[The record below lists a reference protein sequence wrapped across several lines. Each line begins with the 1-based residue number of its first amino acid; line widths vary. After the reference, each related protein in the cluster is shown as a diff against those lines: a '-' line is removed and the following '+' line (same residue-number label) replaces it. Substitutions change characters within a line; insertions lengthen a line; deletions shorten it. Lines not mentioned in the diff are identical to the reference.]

1 MRCAF
6 SSNDCSASPMKRT
19 KHIEKIIV
27 ATVARNRDH
36 RRDDI
41 DHVYTN
47 GQIPPRRSGAV
58 SSIHFRGRAGY
69 FPEWRD
75 RPSPLSCRRRW
86 EDRLPS
92 QTAWASPVADGSTRC
107 SRPICYRA
115 SRRPARC
122 CPPISSTRK
131 MNSRTV
137 FQTHAR
143 TYARRAATR
152 ARTTRIVRTQKTTVL
167 YHLCKRLAPYRGARR
182 RDDADRQ
189 TGSGKNVPY
198 GSRQPIGP
206 YRCLRPSRSRVSFD
220 RCGFGWHGGRR

>member
-86 EDRLPS
+86 EDRPPS

-131 MNSRTV
+131 MN
-137 FQTHAR
+137 
-143 TYARRAATR
+143 
-152 ARTTRIVRTQKTTVL
+152 
-167 YHLCKRLAPYRGARR
+167 RGARR

>member
-47 GQIPPRRSGAV
+47 GQIPPPGSFA
-58 SSIHFRGRAGY
+58 
-69 FPEWRD
+69 
-75 RPSPLSCRRRW
+75 
-86 EDRLPS
+86 ED
-92 QTAWASPVADGSTRC
+92 ASPVADGSTRS

-115 SRRPARC
+115 SHRPARC

-143 TYARRAATR
+143 TYARTR
-152 ARTTRIVRTQKTTVL
+152 VGQQPAPERLVSYARKTLRYCTI
-167 YHLCKRLAPYRGARR
+167 CAKRLGPYRGARR

-198 GSRQPIGP
+198 GPRQPIGP